1 MKLAI
6 PATAVTIPAATG
18 TAATPIQAPADAATS
33 RLPFIDNLRWA
44 MIMLVL
50 SMHAAV
56 TYSNHG
62 SWYYNEATHLNRLE
76 DITFLTYQ
84 VFLQSFFM
92 GLLFFVA
99 GYFVPGA
106 FDRKGAAGFLKDRAY
121 RLGLPSLLYIFILHP
136 ITCYYAAAV
145 WAPDDPNRS
154 FLREY
159 AHYITSGRFLSGN
172 GPLWFCIALL
182 FFCFVYAAWRTLSF
196 PKTAAGPKQTFASLG
211 CPRGARIAGFIALI
225 ATATFLVRT
234 FWLNGTSWYNMQFG
248 YFAQYIA
255 FFIAGTLA
263 WRHSWLATIP
273 KSTGKRWGRI
283 GLFGGGAIWAALIAS
298 YIVAKPQPGAFD
310 GGWHW
315 QSLGMSTLES
325 LAGVGL
331 SLGCLTLFREKFN
344 RRGPFAGFFS
354 ANAFAVYVF
363 HPPILIAITRL
374 MSGWHGEALLKFL
387 VATVLSIIAAYILS
401 AGVFRRIPLLKNIL

>member
-1 MKLAI
+1 MELAI
-6 PATAVTIPAATG
+6 PAAAAPVQKTAV
-18 TAATPIQAPADAATS
+18 ATS
-33 RLPFIDNLRWA
+33 RLSFIDNLRWV

-76 DITFLTYQ
+76 DISFLTYQ

-106 FDRKGAAGFLKDRAY
+106 FDRKGAARFLKDRAY
-121 RLGLPSLLYIFILHP
+121 RLGLPSLLYIFVLHP

-154 FLREY
+154 FVREY
-159 AHYITSGRFLSGN
+159 AHYITRGRFLSGN

-182 FFCFVYAAWRTLSF
+182 FFCCVYAAWRTLSTR
-196 PKTAAGPKQTFASLG
+196 KAASGPKSFPRNAS
-211 CPRGARIAGFIALI
+211 ITGFILLI
-225 ATATFLVRT
+225 AVATFLVRT
-234 FWLNGTSWYNMQFG
+234 FWRNGTSWYNMQFG
-248 YFAQYIA
+248 YFSQYIA

-263 WRHSWLATIP
+263 YRHSWLTTLPTFA
-273 KSTGKRWGRI
+273 GKRWGRI
-283 GLFGGGAIWAALIAS
+283 GLFGGLLIWAAVIAS
-298 YIVAKPQPGAFD
+298 YIIAPPPAGSFD

-315 QSLGMSTLES
+315 QSLAMSTLES

-331 SLGCLTLFREKFN
+331 SLGCLTLFREKFY
-344 RRGPFAGFFS
+344 RQGPGAGFFS

-363 HPPILIAITRL
+363 HPPILIVITRL
-374 MSGWHGEALLKFL
+374 MSGWQGEALLKFL
-387 VATVLSIIAAYILS
+387 VATVLSIIATYALS
-401 AGVFRRIPLLKNIL
+401 AAIFRRLPLLKNIL

>member
-1 MKLAI
+1 MELAI
-6 PATAVTIPAATG
+6 PTTTAPAPVAVTA
-18 TAATPIQAPADAATS
+18 
-33 RLPFIDNLRWA
+33 RLPFIDNLRWT

-76 DITFLTYQ
+76 DISFLTYQ

-106 FDRKGAAGFLKDRAY
+106 FDRKGATRFLKDRAY
-121 RLGLPSLLYIFILHP
+121 RLGLPSLLYIFVLHP
-136 ITCYYAAAV
+136 ITCYYAAGV

-159 AHYITSGRFLSGN
+159 AHYITRGHFLSGN

-182 FFCFVYAAWRTLSF
+182 FFCCVYAAWRTLSS
-196 PKTAAGPKQTFASLG
+196 PKTSTGPKSF
-211 CPRGARIAGFIALI
+211 PRNAAITGFILLVAV
-225 ATATFLVRT
+225 ATFLVRT
-234 FWLNGTSWYNMQFG
+234 FWRNGTSWYNMQFG
-248 YFAQYIA
+248 YFSQYIA

-263 WRHSWLATIP
+263 YRHSWLTTLP
-273 KSTGKRWGRI
+273 TSTGRRWGRI
-283 GLFGGGAIWAALIAS
+283 GLFGGLAIWAGLITS
-298 YIVAKPQPGAFD
+298 YIIAPPPSGAFD

-315 QSLGMSTLES
+315 QSLGMSILES

-344 RRGPFAGFFS
+344 RQGPRAGFFS

-374 MSGWHGEALLKFL
+374 MSGWQGEALLKFL
-387 VATVLSIIAAYILS
+387 VATVLSIVATYALS
-401 AGVFRRIPLLKNIL
+401 AGVFRRLPLLKNIL

>member
-1 MKLAI
+1 MELAI
-6 PATAVTIPAATG
+6 PTTATKPAPGPVAATA
-18 TAATPIQAPADAATS
+18 
-33 RLPFIDNLRWA
+33 RLPFIDNLRWV

-56 TYSNHG
+56 TYSGHG
-62 SWYYNEATHLNRLE
+62 SWYYNEPTHLSRLE
-76 DITFLTYQ
+76 DILFVTYQ

-106 FDRKGAAGFLKDRAY
+106 FDRKDAARFLQDRAY
-121 RLGLPSLLYIFILHP
+121 RLGLPSLFYIFVLHP
-136 ITCYYAAAV
+136 VTNYYAARN

-159 AHYITSGRFLSGN
+159 GHYITRGHFLSGN

-182 FFCFVYAAWRTLSF
+182 FFCCIYAAWRILFTPKSATTPRPF
-196 PKTAAGPKQTFASLG
+196 PRYAA
-211 CPRGARIAGFIALI
+211 IAGFIALI
-225 ATATFLVRT
+225 ALATFLVRT
-234 FWLNGTSWYNMQFG
+234 FWINGTAWYNMQFG

-263 WRHSWLATIP
+263 FRNSWLTTLP
-273 KSTGKRWGRI
+273 TSTGKRWGRI
-283 GLFGGGAIWAALIAS
+283 GLFGGLTIWAVLIAS
-298 YIVAKPQPGAFD
+298 YIIAKPPTGAFD

-315 QSLGMSTLES
+315 QSLGMSILES

-331 SLGCLTLFREKFN
+331 SLGCITLFREKFN
-344 RRGPFAGFFS
+344 RQGAPAAFFS

-363 HPPILIAITRL
+363 HPPILIVITRL
-374 MSGWHGEALLKFL
+374 MSGWQAEALLKFL
-387 VATVLSIIAAYILS
+387 IATVLSIIVTYALS
-401 AGVFRRIPLLKNIL
+401 ALLFRRLPLLKNIL

>member
-1 MKLAI
+1 MK
-6 PATAVTIPAATG
+6 
-18 TAATPIQAPADAATS
+18 
-33 RLPFIDNLRWA
+33 RLYFIDNLRWV
-44 MIMLVL
+44 MIMLVI

-62 SWYYNEATHLNRLE
+62 SWYYNETTHLSRIE
-76 DITFLTYQ
+76 DLSFLTYQ

-106 FDRKGAAGFLKDRAY
+106 FDRKGAGRFLAERAY
-121 RLGLPSLLYIFILHP
+121 RLGLPALLYIFVIHP
-136 ITCYYAAAV
+136 VTNFYAARN

-154 FLREY
+154 FFRSY
-159 AHYITSGRFLSGN
+159 GQYITSGRFPAGN

-182 FFCFVYAAWRTLSF
+182 FFCCIYAGWRVVTPARATADSPKSF
-196 PKTAAGPKQTFASLG
+196 PRTAAIL
-211 CPRGARIAGFIALI
+211 GFIGLI
-225 ATATFLVRT
+225 ALGTFLIR
-234 FWLNGTSWYNMQFG
+234 FPWPNGSSWYNMQFG

-263 WRHSWLATIP
+263 WRHSWLTTL
-273 KSTGKRWGRI
+273 STVTGKRWGRI
-283 GLFGGGAIWAALIAS
+283 GLFGGLVIWIALITVS
-298 YIVAKPQPGAFD
+298 ILTKPEPGAFS

-315 QSLGMSTLES
+315 QSLGMCTLES

-344 RRGPFAGFFS
+344 HQGRVAAFFS
-354 ANAFAVYVF
+354 ASAFAVYIF
-363 HPPILIAITRL
+363 HAPILIVITRW
-374 MSGWHGEALLKFL
+374 MSGWSGEALLKFL
-387 VATVLSIIAAYILS
+387 VATLLGIAATWLLS
-401 AGVFRRIPLLKNIL
+401 AFVFRRIPALKNIL